1 MCKIYILILIQEIIC
16 IFLCCISIRKN
27 FISLENFFRINQKF
41 SGYSE
46 KFSDFWK
53 IFPKKQVFL
62 YFWQIFWVFGRIFD
76 F

>member
-1 MCKIYILILIQEIIC
+1 
-16 IFLCCISIRKN
+16 
-27 FISLENFFRINQKF
+27 LENFFRINQKF